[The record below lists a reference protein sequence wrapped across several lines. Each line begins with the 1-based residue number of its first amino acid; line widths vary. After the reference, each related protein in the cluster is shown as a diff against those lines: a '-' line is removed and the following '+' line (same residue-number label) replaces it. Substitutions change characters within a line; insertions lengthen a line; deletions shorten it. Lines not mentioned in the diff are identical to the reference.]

1 VNPYQWLVEVCEPP
15 FLLEPL
21 AVAQFSLSRFR
32 PDGDRDDASERQGR
46 RVDTALVLKSV
57 EALADPSDVRA
68 LQGRARSDRLLH
80 DGVDMVEQLDA
91 GGSMDAL
98 ELSLGVLSAAGEFR
112 VFVEPAL
119 AEPGL
124 AFEFSDVSLGSGDL
138 AIEVLGD
145 GLGVGSPLLFG
156 ESLGSDG
163 RPVDATPAIP
173 LPSSY
178 DRSVH
183 QEVGV
188 LTLAAGL
195 VELAGSAACE
205 GVLPAAG
212 AAGEVLAIS
221 AQSVEIPACRTAL
234 RQAHDRHR
242 HARRAPQPIRH
253 ARRAPQ
259 RSQRRRRRRRPD
271 PTHHRPAPTATPL
284 AHLGPGQGNGSPRPL
299 QRRHRCPRLL
309 LRPPQPVATRLQ
321 REHQRTA
328 APVLPQTPRPRPP
341 SPNTTST
348 PSPPNSTDALD
359 KPSAG

>member
-221 AQSVEIPACRTAL
+221 AQSVEIPACRTEL
-234 RQAHDRHR
+234 RHHVGRGVAFECFKLGDEPGPSCLGIFGQ
-242 HARRAPQPIRH
+242 
-253 ARRAPQ
+253 
-259 RSQRRRRRRRPD
+259 RPD
-271 PTHHRPAPTATPL
+271 RAIDAYSGG
-284 AHLGPGQGNGSPRPL
+284 AGAQ
-299 QRRHRCPRLL
+299 
-309 LRPPQPVATRLQ
+309 Q
-321 REHQRTA
+321 RERLVGRVELVAVVCQFEAVVPH
-328 APVLPQTPRPRPP
+328 
-341 SPNTTST
+341 
-348 PSPPNSTDALD
+348 ALCRL
-359 KPSAG
+359 